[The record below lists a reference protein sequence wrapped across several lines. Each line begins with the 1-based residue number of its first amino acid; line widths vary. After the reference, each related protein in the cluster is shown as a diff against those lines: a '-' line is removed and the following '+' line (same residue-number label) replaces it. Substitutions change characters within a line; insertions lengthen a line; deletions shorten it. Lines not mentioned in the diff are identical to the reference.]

1 MNPSPSASGPVA
13 ISPAR
18 PPAAG
23 ALIPLEK
30 WYAPRLAMSAKFLH
44 TLFSCALGIG
54 SGAVWAGGE
63 PVPLQRFVF
72 EKAEMGL
79 PFRITLFAP
88 DEAAAKTA
96 AEAAFARVAALNAVL
111 SDYDDESELSRLS
124 RTSGSGIAVPVSGDL
139 WRVLERGQALAVRT
153 DGAFDLT
160 VGPLVN
166 LWRRARRKQELPS
179 PELIAEMRARTGFRH
194 LKLDAEKR
202 TAELLL
208 ADMRLDAG
216 SIGKAYAVD
225 AALAVLK
232 ARGITRALV
241 GGSGDMAAG
250 DAPPGLPGWRIEVA
264 ALDAPGAP
272 PPRIVHLVNRG
283 IATSG
288 DVFQKVEIEGK
299 RYSHIVDPRTGLG
312 LTDHSLVTVIAP
324 DCFTAN
330 GCTTSA
336 SVLGP
341 ERGLKL
347 IDETPGIAGLIVR
360 KPGER
365 IEFVESRAW

>member
-1 MNPSPSASGPVA
+1 M
-13 ISPAR
+13 IKILT
-18 PPAAG
+18 AAF
-23 ALIPLEK
+23 A
-30 WYAPRLAMSAKFLH
+30 A
-44 TLFSCALGIG
+44 TVCA
-54 SGAVWAGGE
+54 AFAAE
-63 PVPLQRFVF
+63 APLQRFVF

-79 PFRITLFAP
+79 PFRVNLFAL
-88 DEAAAKTA
+88 DEATAKAASD
-96 AEAAFARVAALNAVL
+96 AAFARVEELNSVL
-111 SDYDDESELSRLS
+111 SDYDDVSEISQLS
-124 RTSGSGIAVPVSGDL
+124 RTSGSGKVVPVSDDL
-139 WRVLERGQALAVRT
+139 WRVLERGQQMAEQT
-153 DGAFDLT
+153 DGAFDVT

-179 PELIAEMRARTGFRH
+179 PELIAEMKARVGFRN

-202 TAELLL
+202 TAELLV
-208 ADMRLDAG
+208 ADMRLDVG

-264 ALDAPGAP
+264 ALDAEGAP
-272 PPRIVHLVNRG
+272 PPRIVHLANRG

-288 DVFQKVEIEGK
+288 DVFQKVEIDGK
-299 RYSHIVDPRTGLG
+299 RYSHIVDPHTGLG

-330 GCTTSA
+330 CYTTSA
-336 SVLGP
+336 SVVGP

-347 IDETPGIAGLIVR
+347 IDETPGIAGLLVR
-360 KPGER
+360 KPGEK
-365 IEFVESRAW
+365 IEFVESRGWKAER

>member
-1 MNPSPSASGPVA
+1 MTP
-13 ISPAR
+13 
-18 PPAAG
+18 
-23 ALIPLEK
+23 
-30 WYAPRLAMSAKFLH
+30 KFL
-44 TLFSCALGIG
+44 LSFSCCALWFGL
-54 SGAVWAGGE
+54 GAALAGDE
-63 PVPLQRFVF
+63 PAPLQRFVF
-72 EKAEMGL
+72 EKPEMGL

-88 DEAAAKTA
+88 DEAAAKA
-96 AEAAFARVAALNAVL
+96 AADAAFARVAALNGVL

-124 RTSGSGIAVPVSGDL
+124 RTSGSGTPVPVSDDL
-139 WRVLERGQALAVRT
+139 WRVLERGQAMAVRT

-179 PELIAEMRARTGFRH
+179 PELIAEMRARVGFRN
-194 LKLDAEKR
+194 LKLNAEKR
-202 TAELLL
+202 TAELLI

-232 ARGITRALV
+232 QRGITRALV
-241 GGSGDMAAG
+241 GGGGDMAAG
-250 DAPPGLPGWRIEVA
+250 DPPPGLPGWRIEVA
-264 ALDAPGAP
+264 SLDAPDAP
-272 PPRIVHLVNRG
+272 PPRIVHLANRG

-288 DVFQKVEIEGK
+288 DVFQKVEIDGK
-299 RYSHIVDPRTGLG
+299 RYSHIVDPHTGLG

-330 GCTTSA
+330 CYTTSA

-360 KPGER
+360 KPGEK
-365 IEFVESRAW
+365 IELIKSRAWKMER

>member
-1 MNPSPSASGPVA
+1 MFLAVFA
-13 ISPAR
+13 VTVC
-18 PPAAG
+18 AAF
-23 ALIPLEK
+23 AADAPL
-30 WYAPRLAMSAKFLH
+30 P
-44 TLFSCALGIG
+44 
-54 SGAVWAGGE
+54 
-63 PVPLQRFVF
+63 RFVF

-88 DEAAAKTA
+88 DEATAKAASV
-96 AEAAFARVAALNAVL
+96 AAFARIEELNGVL
-111 SDYDDESELSRLS
+111 SDYDDESEISRLS
-124 RTSGSGIAVPVSGDL
+124 RTSGSGKVVPLSDDL
-139 WRVLERGQALAVRT
+139 WCVLERGQMMSAKT
-153 DGAFDLT
+153 DGAFDVT

-179 PELIAEMRARTGFRH
+179 PELIVEMRARVGFRN

-208 ADMRLDAG
+208 AEMRLDVG

-225 AALAVLK
+225 AALAVLQ

-250 DAPPGLPGWRIEVA
+250 DAPPGLTGWRIEVA
-264 ALDAPGAP
+264 SLDAPGAP
-272 PPRIVHLVNRG
+272 PPRIVHLANRG

-288 DVFQKVEIEGK
+288 DVFQRVEIDGK
-299 RYSHIVDPRTGLG
+299 RYSHIVDPHTGLG

-330 GCTTSA
+330 CYTTSA

-347 IDETPGIAGLIVR
+347 IEETPGIAALLVR
-360 KPGER
+360 KPGNE
-365 IEFVESRAW
+365 IEFVESREWR

>member
-1 MNPSPSASGPVA
+1 MRLISFRVFCFALCLCGVLRADDAAS
-13 ISPAR
+13 
-18 PPAAG
+18 
-23 ALIPLEK
+23 
-30 WYAPRLAMSAKFLH
+30 W
-44 TLFSCALGIG
+44 
-54 SGAVWAGGE
+54 
-63 PVPLQRFVF
+63 QRFAF

-88 DEAAAKTA
+88 EEATAKAAAA
-96 AEAAFARVAALNAVL
+96 AAFARVEELNGVL
-111 SDYDDESELSRLS
+111 SDYDDESEISRLS
-124 RTSGSGIAVPVSGDL
+124 RTSGSGIAVRVSDDL
-139 WRVLERGQALAVRT
+139 WAVLERGQMMSLIT
-153 DGAFDLT
+153 DGAFDVT

-179 PELIAEMRARTGFRH
+179 PELIAEMRARVGFRN

-202 TAELLL
+202 TAELQL
-208 ADMRLDAG
+208 ADMRLDVG

-232 ARGITRALV
+232 ARGITRVLV

-272 PPRIVHLVNRG
+272 PPRIVHLANRG

-288 DVFQKVEIEGK
+288 DVFQKVEIDGK
-299 RYSHIVDPRTGLG
+299 RYSHIVDPHTGLG

-330 GCTTSA
+330 CYTTSA

-341 ERGLKL
+341 ERGMRL
-347 IDETPGIAGLIVR
+347 IDGTPGIAGLLVR
-360 KPGER
+360 KPGEK
-365 IEFVESRAW
+365 IEFVESREWR

>member
-1 MNPSPSASGPVA
+1 MPAIFQTIMSRKILHAVFFAALCFAFSAGF
-13 ISPAR
+13 
-18 PPAAG
+18 AADD
-23 ALIPLEK
+23 ATTLQ
-30 WYAPRLAMSAKFLH
+30 KF
-44 TLFSCALGIG
+44 A
-54 SGAVWAGGE
+54 
-63 PVPLQRFVF
+63 F

-88 DEAAAKTA
+88 NEETAKAATD
-96 AEAAFARVAALNAVL
+96 AAFARIEELNGVL
-111 SDYDDESELSRLS
+111 SDYDEESEISRLS
-124 RTSGSGIAVPVSGDL
+124 RTSGSGKVVRVSDDL
-139 WRVLERGQALAVRT
+139 WRVLERGQTMAART
-153 DGAFDLT
+153 NGAFDVT

-179 PELIAEMRARTGFRH
+179 PELIAEMKARVGFRN
-194 LKLDAEKR
+194 LKLDAEKH
-202 TAELLL
+202 TAELLIPE
-208 ADMRLDAG
+208 MRLDVG

-225 AALAVLK
+225 AALAVLQ

-250 DAPPGLPGWRIEVA
+250 NPPPGLPGWRIEVA
-264 ALDAPGAP
+264 ALDAEGAP

-288 DVFQKVEIEGK
+288 DVFQRVEIDGK
-299 RYSHIVDPRTGLG
+299 RYSHIVDPHTGLG

-330 GCTTSA
+330 GYTTSA
-336 SVLGP
+336 SVIGP

-347 IDETPGIAGLIVR
+347 IDETPGIAALLVR
-360 KPGER
+360 KPGEK
-365 IEFVESRAW
+365 IEFVESREWKAGNVGSGAAPPRF

>member
-1 MNPSPSASGPVA
+1 MTICTKPDSHFLIRIAALCVLLGTVRAGDAPPV
-13 ISPAR
+13 
-18 PPAAG
+18 
-23 ALIPLEK
+23 LE
-30 WYAPRLAMSAKFLH
+30 
-44 TLFSCALGIG
+44 
-54 SGAVWAGGE
+54 
-63 PVPLQRFVF
+63 RFVF

-88 DEAAAKTA
+88 GEYAAKAAAD
-96 AEAAFARVAALNAVL
+96 AAFARVEALNAVL
-111 SDYDDESELSRLS
+111 SDYDDESEISRLS
-124 RTSGSGIAVPVSGDL
+124 RTSGSGKAMPVSDDL
-139 WRVLERGQALAVRT
+139 WRVLERGQAVAART
-153 DGAFDLT
+153 DGAFDVT
-160 VGPLVN
+160 IGPLVN

-179 PELIAEMRARTGFRH
+179 PELIAEMRARVGFRN

-202 TAELLL
+202 TAELLIP
-208 ADMRLDAG
+208 DMRLDVG

-264 ALDAPGAP
+264 SLDAPGAP
-272 PPRIVHLVNRG
+272 PPRIVHLANRG

-288 DVFQKVEIEGK
+288 DVFQKVEIAGK
-299 RYSHIVDPRTGLG
+299 RYSHIVDPHTGLG
-312 LTDHSLVTVIAP
+312 LTDHSLVTVLAP

-330 GCTTSA
+330 CYTTSA

-347 IDETPGIAGLIVR
+347 IDGTPEIAGLIVR
-360 KPGER
+360 KPGEK
-365 IEFVESRAW
+365 IEFIESREWKVIP

>member
-1 MNPSPSASGPVA
+1 MTKLLRILWLGLGTALAGDE
-13 ISPAR
+13 
-18 PPAAG
+18 PAA
-23 ALIPLEK
+23 
-30 WYAPRLAMSAKFLH
+30 
-44 TLFSCALGIG
+44 
-54 SGAVWAGGE
+54 
-63 PVPLQRFVF
+63 LQRFAF

-88 DEAAAKTA
+88 DEPTAKAAAD
-96 AEAAFARVAALNAVL
+96 AAFARVEALNAVL
-111 SDYDDESELSRLS
+111 SDYDDESEISRLS
-124 RTSGSGIAVPVSGDL
+124 RSSGSGKAVPVSDDL
-139 WRVLERGQALAVRT
+139 WRVLERGQAMAERT
-153 DGAFDLT
+153 DGAFDVT

-179 PELIAEMRARTGFRH
+179 PELIAEMRARVGFRH

-202 TAELLL
+202 TAELLI
-208 ADMRLDAG
+208 ADMRLDVG

-232 ARGITRALV
+232 QRGITRALV

-264 ALDAPGAP
+264 AFDAEGAP
-272 PPRIVHLVNRG
+272 PPRIVHLANRG

-288 DVFQKVEIEGK
+288 DVFQRVEIGGK
-299 RYSHIVDPRTGLG
+299 RYSHIVDPHTGLG
-312 LTDHSLVTVIAP
+312 LTDHSLVTVIAA

-330 GCTTSA
+330 CYTTSA

-341 ERGLKL
+341 ERGVKL
-347 IDETPGIAGLIVR
+347 IDATPGIAALLVR
-360 KPGER
+360 KPGEK
-365 IEFVESRAW
+365 IEFVESREWAR

>member
-1 MNPSPSASGPVA
+1 M
-13 ISPAR
+13 
-18 PPAAG
+18 
-23 ALIPLEK
+23 
-30 WYAPRLAMSAKFLH
+30 
-44 TLFSCALGIG
+44 
-54 SGAVWAGGE
+54 
-63 PVPLQRFVF
+63 QRFAF

-79 PFRITLFAP
+79 PFRITLFAS
-88 DEAAAKTA
+88 DEKTAKAAAD
-96 AEAAFARVAALNAVL
+96 AAFARIEALNGVL

-124 RTSGSGIAVPVSGDL
+124 RTSGSGKAVRVSDDL
-139 WRVLERGQALAVRT
+139 WRVLERGQAMAERT
-153 DGAFDLT
+153 EGAFDVT
-160 VGPLVN
+160 VGPLVT

-179 PELIAEMRARTGFRH
+179 PELIAEMRARVGYRN
-194 LKLDAEKR
+194 LKLNAEKR
-202 TAELLL
+202 TAELLIP
-208 ADMRLDAG
+208 DMRLDAG

-264 ALDAPGAP
+264 SLDTPGAP
-272 PPRIVHLVNRG
+272 PPRIVHLANRG

-288 DVFQKVEIEGK
+288 DVFQKVEIDGK

-330 GCTTSA
+330 CYTTSA

-347 IDETPGIAGLIVR
+347 IEGTPGIAALLVR
-360 KPGER
+360 KPGEK
-365 IEFVESRAW
+365 IEFVESREWR